1 MRSIYSISTLGT
13 MALILYILFDFFKN
27 KTNRLLPRLVFYS
40 FIFYMCNVLQLT
52 TGGIAI
58 PPMDNHVGADFQL
71 IPFYF
76 IADLMDKLSAY
87 GFEYRFFSAF
97 KLYFYNFI
105 MLMPFGVYLTIYFKI
120 KSIKKATLMILSL
133 AFGIEILQAILSANG
148 LLMASRTSNIDD
160 VILNASGAILA
171 YLLTSALFKKYF
183 SRLTEN
189 NKGAFLR
196 ELQQEK

>member
-27 KTNRLLPRLVFYS
+27 KTNRLLPRLIFYS

-120 KSIKKATLMILSL
+120 KSIKKRRS
-133 AFGIEILQAILSANG
+133 
-148 LLMASRTSNIDD
+148 
-160 VILNASGAILA
+160 
-171 YLLTSALFKKYF
+171 
-183 SRLTEN
+183 
-189 NKGAFLR
+189 
-196 ELQQEK
+196 